1 MEGRP
6 LVAIERK
13 AKDRIR
19 DTVINTFYLL
29 KTIITKID

>member
-19 DTVINTFYLL
+19 DTVINTFLFIKDYNNY
-29 KTIITKID
+29 